1 MIRSPLHFCSL
12 TIYHIIGQ
20 LAINSYNNLIT
31 CEGVE
36 DLPTTSSV
44 EQIAASMRRS
54 RLNSCWRSSRYLMTG
69 NNALVQK
76 RFVLSWR
83 TAVSSKRGTH
93 FSHHAGNGLQ
103 QCTGRCEE
111 AVQVKTT
118 IRNVKPAEAGVFSR
132 SSEADVGQRYYIL
145 QSQKL
150 LGLSLHHLGFVLTQ
164 NCRVAGIPKHEH
176 KPGHLHL

>member
-1 MIRSPLHFCSL
+1 
-12 TIYHIIGQ
+12 
-20 LAINSYNNLIT
+20 
-31 CEGVE
+31 
-36 DLPTTSSV
+36 
-44 EQIAASMRRS
+44 
-54 RLNSCWRSSRYLMTG
+54 MTG

-83 TAVSSKRGTH
+83 TAVSSKRETH
-93 FSHHAGNGLQ
+93 FSHHAENGPQ